1 MIEIITGICFAFF
14 FTEMHQFHRKLKLDF
29 RPFNCVSCLAAW
41 TSLIVYF
48 LPEYIK
54 MALMVM
60 FVSGAIAPLFVKLYN
75 QIFYGTK

>member
-1 MIEIITGICFAFF
+1 MIEIITGIFFAFF
-14 FTEMHQFHRKLKLDF
+14 FTEMHQFHKKLKLDY

>member
-1 MIEIITGICFAFF
+1 MIEIITGIAFAFF
-14 FTEMHQFHRKLKLDF
+14 FTEMHQFHKKLKLDF

-41 TSLIVYF
+41 SSLGIYL

-54 MALMVM
+54 LGLMAM

-75 QIFYGTK
+75 QFFYGTK